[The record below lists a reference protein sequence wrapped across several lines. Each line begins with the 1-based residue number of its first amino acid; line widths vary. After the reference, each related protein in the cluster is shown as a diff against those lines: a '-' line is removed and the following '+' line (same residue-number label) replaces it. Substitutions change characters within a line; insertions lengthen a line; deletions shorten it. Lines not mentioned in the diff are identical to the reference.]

1 MNKNL
6 KNLRILSRRDTLK
19 ACVVPVTAALT
30 ARFLPACSA
39 ADSGEPELASTGSSS
54 VTPQTPAAGSS
65 ATSATAGTRSIT
77 PAANGGSGAPASSAR
92 AGTGGPQTSSAGSTA
107 PSSSTG
113 GTGGAQA
120 SAGSGGGT
128 ASTAT
133 AGAPSAGA
141 PSTGSGG
148 ALAQAGAGGSAA
160 STNGVAGPG
169 VMWAT
174 GGTAMMAASYPD
186 PFEAG
191 PGAMCRLYPAQ
202 TLGPCYAEEPM
213 MRQDISDK
221 LDGLPTR
228 VSFLV
233 VEADG
238 CTPIPNAT
246 VDIWHSGSQGIYS
259 AYATGTTCNPGSDDV
274 MSDMFCRGVQAV
286 DETGRCNFSTVFPG
300 WYRGRTLHIHFT
312 VRVGGRETVTSQL
325 YFDDKLVD
333 EILAQGYYK
342 ARGMRDTTNQADRIF
357 LSGGATEDQVV
368 MEHAKRPDGVLHLW
382 KVLAIG

>member
-1 MNKNL
+1 
-6 KNLRILSRRDTLK
+6 
-19 ACVVPVTAALT
+19 
-30 ARFLPACSA
+30 
-39 ADSGEPELASTGSSS
+39 
-54 VTPQTPAAGSS
+54 
-65 ATSATAGTRSIT
+65 
-77 PAANGGSGAPASSAR
+77 
-92 AGTGGPQTSSAGSTA
+92 
-107 PSSSTG
+107 
-113 GTGGAQA
+113 
-120 SAGSGGGT
+120 
-128 ASTAT
+128 
-133 AGAPSAGA
+133 
-141 PSTGSGG
+141 
-148 ALAQAGAGGSAA
+148 
-160 STNGVAGPG
+160 
-169 VMWAT
+169 MWAT
-174 GGTAMMAASYPD
+174 GGTAMMAPSYPD
-186 PFEAG
+186 PFEMGAG
-191 PGAMCRLYPAQ
+191 SMCRLYPAQ

-213 MRQDISDK
+213 MRQDISDT

-246 VDIWHSGSQGIYS
+246 VDIWHSGSQGVYS
-259 AYATGTTCNPGSDDV
+259 AYATGTTCNPGTDDV
-274 MSDMFCRGVQAV
+274 MSEMFCRGVQAV

-325 YFDDKLVD
+325 YFEDKLVD

-357 LSGGATEDQVV
+357 LSGGASEDQVV